1 MGWLVISRGEEQEI
15 HLTGGI
21 TIKVM
26 QLRADRVRLGIQA
39 PPEVSIVRDDAKA
52 TLPKEVRP
60 CRS

>member
-21 TIKVM
+21 KIKVM
-26 QLRADRVRLGIQA
+26 RVLADKVRLGIQA

-52 TLPKEVRP
+52 TLPKEARP